1 MKTAKQHL
9 KRTNSLL
16 IFPLSFEKCAL
27 NSNTQAYVV
36 NCIFYKFSLLLSVYF
51 MEHDAHNK
59 YTKLHIIYYKYKYTY
74 TVFVLCTKFYVARMH
89 KEFCRIL

>member
-1 MKTAKQHL
+1 
-9 KRTNSLL
+9 
-16 IFPLSFEKCAL
+16 
-27 NSNTQAYVV
+27 
-36 NCIFYKFSLLLSVYF
+36 